1 MIMTDFIDLEANE
14 IKRHLGVGTPRGWAA
29 DEEGEPQS

>member
-1 MIMTDFIDLEANE
+1 MMDFIDLEANE
-14 IKRHLGVGTPRGWAA
+14 IKRQLGVGTPPGWAA